1 MGKMTARGVDFL
13 EEWTVSN
20 VTYNSNDTA
29 NAGVLAAKLLAD
41 GAAAGFTLPDM
52 GLDDETA
59 ETFIRSTMLHLNEP
73 GTPGD

>member
-1 MGKMTARGVDFL
+1 MSDRGVDFL
-13 EEWTVSN
+13 EDWLLKYVSEG
-20 VTYNSNDTA
+20 TADPA

-59 ETFIRSTMLHLNEP
+59 ETFIRSTMVHLGEP
-73 GTPGD
+73 GMPGD